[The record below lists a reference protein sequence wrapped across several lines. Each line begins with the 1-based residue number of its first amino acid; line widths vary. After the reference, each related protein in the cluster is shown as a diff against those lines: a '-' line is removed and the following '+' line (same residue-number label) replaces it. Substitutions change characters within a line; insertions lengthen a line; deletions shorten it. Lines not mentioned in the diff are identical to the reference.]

1 MEGRRKGERVKI
13 EEERKRTAECRAART
28 EKTKAGK
35 KEKRGNGAKKEKRG
49 RYREAR
55 QRDEK
60 HRVIEGG
67 TKRGFGGTSRETRSK
82 ESDKERRDE
91 WWCIEKE
98 KERIVG
104 DSVGRQAWL
113 VRQSGSRH
121 PRERSGGCLPYSVR
135 TFNVSPPSP
144 PAYLTGV
151 SSIEAVSRRVSY
163 EEYIGPPV
171 RIPSSQTGVSYFLFA
186 TPHPPPCF
194 DLCRVRTKF
203 IGGATYQRDRPT
215 IEAAWKE
222 SRSCRRKES
231 EEFLPIRPGKNPL
244 ERTED
249 SGGYATLAVEWVL
262 QLAEPSLCPLLFAPV
277 LSFRFDQLFFIGSL
291 ARIHNLCRTIDHTSK
306 TRVACIFL
314 LDLCLVSRATD
325 TGENSPIRDEFLFS
339 RGRRW
344 HWFPPPVLSRRPL
357 ALPFPT
363 CTHDRN
369 FSALKIERNSSECVL
384 ADSRKSTDAYVVCR
398 GCRKFKPKV
407 EERKKEHRV
416 RRRMGGWGGSR
427 YFLNSEHLARKGT
440 QGARFGARNVAGGR
454 RTFVCTV
461 QEGLVDSSRLWRGR
475 DEKRASGGTS
485 FSGTL
490 QRNFTRNSGNLE
502 RCWNCRFEAGPD
514 SVQGRRNAARGF
526 KSTITNRGVS
536 RNVEFRYRAT
546 KKPPCSLFGSQLHCR
561 LVCNIVVSIREATW
575 LRYLYL

>member
-13 EEERKRTAECRAART
+13 EGERKRTAECRAART

-82 ESDKERRDE
+82 ESDKERRNE

-186 TPHPPPCF
+186 TPHPH
-194 DLCRVRTKF
+194 RVS
-203 IGGATYQRDRPT
+203 IC
-215 IEAAWKE
+215 AA
-222 SRSCRRKES
+222 
-231 EEFLPIRPGKNPL
+231 
-244 ERTED
+244 
-249 SGGYATLAVEWVL
+249 Y
-262 QLAEPSLCPLLFAPV
+262 EP
-277 LSFRFDQLFFIGSL
+277 
-291 ARIHNLCRTIDHTSK
+291 
-306 TRVACIFL
+306 
-314 LDLCLVSRATD
+314 
-325 TGENSPIRDEFLFS
+325 
-339 RGRRW
+339 
-344 HWFPPPVLSRRPL
+344 
-357 ALPFPT
+357 
-363 CTHDRN
+363 
-369 FSALKIERNSSECVL
+369 NSS
-384 ADSRKSTDAYVVCR
+384 
-398 GCRKFKPKV
+398 V
-407 EERKKEHRV
+407 ELRTRETGQRSKQRERKAGVAAGRN
-416 RRRMGGWGGSR
+416 RR
-427 YFLNSEHLARKGT
+427 
-440 QGARFGARNVAGGR
+440 
-454 RTFVCTV
+454 
-461 QEGLVDSSRLWRGR
+461 
-475 DEKRASGGTS
+475 S
-485 FSGTL
+485 F
-490 QRNFTRNSGNLE
+490 
-502 RCWNCRFEAGPD
+502 CR
-514 SVQGRRNAARGF
+514 
-526 KSTITNRGVS
+526 
-536 RNVEFRYRAT
+536 
-546 KKPPCSLFGSQLHCR
+546 
-561 LVCNIVVSIREATW
+561 
-575 LRYLYL
+575 